1 MDNEQLVARIRARED
16 VSDNM
21 LKLWQQNQGFIG
33 KMAARYSSYAEIE
46 DLKQEGYRSV

>member
-1 MDNEQLVARIRARED
+1 MDNEQLIVRIRAHED

-33 KMAARYSSYAEIE
+33 KMAARYSSYADDRI
-46 DLKQEGYRSV
+46 